1 MEHVISILVENRF
14 GVLAHIAGM
23 FSGRGY
29 NIDSLTVGVTQDT
42 KVSRMTIVVNGDKQ
56 IIDQIVKQLN
66 RQIDVIEVTDLT
78 TQPFID
84 RELILIKMDAS
95 HEQRAEIIQI
105 VNLFRAKIVDVQ
117 INNLTIEAVGDNGK
131 LQALIT
137 MLSQYKISD
146 IVRTGRIGLL
156 RG

>member
-1 MEHVISILVENRF
+1 M
-14 GVLAHIAGM
+14 
-23 FSGRGY
+23 
-29 NIDSLTVGVTQDT
+29 
-42 KVSRMTIVVNGDKQ
+42 
-56 IIDQIVKQLN
+56 
-66 RQIDVIEVTDLT
+66 
-78 TQPFID
+78 
-84 RELILIKMDAS
+84 
-95 HEQRAEIIQI
+95 
-105 VNLFRAKIVDVQ
+105 NLFRAKIVDVQ